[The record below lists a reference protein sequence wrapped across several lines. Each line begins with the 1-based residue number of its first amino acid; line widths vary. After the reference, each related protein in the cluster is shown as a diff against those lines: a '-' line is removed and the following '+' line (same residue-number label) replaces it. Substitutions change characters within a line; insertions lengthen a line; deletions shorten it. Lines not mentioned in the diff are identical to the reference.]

1 MGATNPE
8 MTPVRRFFRFLKLD
22 RKDIGFIYIYSIFSG
37 LITLSLP
44 LGIQAIIGLIAG
56 GSISSAWILLIAVV
70 TIGTAL
76 TGWLK
81 VMQLSVTETIQGRIF
96 TRSAFD
102 FAFRI
107 PRLPMEKIQGEHPP
121 ELVNRFFDTLTLQK
135 GLPKIL
141 MDFSSSFIQIL
152 FGLVLISFYHSMF
165 VFFGIFLMIIVA
177 VIFFITGPMGLR
189 TSLKE
194 SKYKYEVAY
203 WLEEIARTLVTF
215 KLSGDSELPLENT
228 DKEVSNYLH
237 YRKKHFRILLIQYA
251 SIVGFKTVVTAGL
264 LILGSI
270 LVVNNQINIGQFV
283 AAEIVIIL
291 ILNSVEKLI
300 LTMETVYD
308 VLTAL
313 EKIGKLMDIPF
324 EQEGGIPFGDIDTGV
339 GLSIETHDLVFQFP
353 DSRKPTLDRIN
364 LHIKPGEKVCI
375 SGYNSA
381 GKSTLIQ
388 ILAGLYQNFQGS
400 ISYNGVPARNL
411 DIISLRA
418 HIGDFTA
425 QEDIF
430 QGSLLNN
437 ITLGN
442 KNIQMEELIHITDE
456 VGLGSFIR
464 KEPEGFQT
472 LLLPGG
478 KNLPKS
484 VVTKILL
491 ARSIA
496 SKPSLLALQEIFSN
510 LEHNDRIRISDLLT
524 RKDKKWTL
532 LAVSDD
538 PLLASRCDRVLVL
551 KEGRVIQEGTFAEIR
566 QSVHYSEAF
575 KIHPNI

>member
-1 MGATNPE
+1 
-8 MTPVRRFFRFLKLD
+8 MTPVRRFFRFLQGD
-22 RKDIGFIYIYSIFSG
+22 RKEIGFIYIYSIFSG

-76 TGWLK
+76 TGALK
-81 VMQLSVTETIQGRIF
+81 VMQLSVTETIQRRIF

-107 PRLPMEKIQGEHPP
+107 PRLPMEKLQGEHPP

-141 MDFSSSFIQIL
+141 MDFSSSIIQIL

-203 WLEEIARTLVTF
+203 WLEEIARTLATF

-251 SIVGFKTVVTAGL
+251 SVVGFKVVVTAGL
-264 LILGSI
+264 LILGSV

-283 AAEIVIIL
+283 AAEIVVIL

-324 EQEGGIPFGDIDTGV
+324 EQEGGIPFEDIDTGA

-353 DSRKPTLDRIN
+353 GSRKPTLDRIN

-388 ILAGLYQNFQGS
+388 ILAGLYQNFEGS

-418 HIGDFTA
+418 NIGDITA

-442 KNIQMEELIHITDE
+442 KGIQLEELIRITDE

-496 SKPSLLALQEIFSN
+496 SKPSLLASQEIFSN
-510 LEHNDRIRISDLLT
+510 LEHNDRIRVYDLLT

-538 PLLASRCDRVLVL
+538 PILASRCDRILVL
-551 KEGRVIQEGTFAEIR
+551 KEGKVIQEGTFAEIR
-566 QSVHYSEAF
+566 QSGHYSEVF
-575 KIHPNI
+575 RIHPNV